1 MYEDTHLFPT
11 YNYHNNESIIPAA
24 TFIAKK
30 IIALK
35 KSFMTS
41 QDSDERNEIQT
52 TLMFHQ
58 SVLLLLCLSFFTE
71 TQELTDLAKE
81 IFRNWKREI
90 CSYPITTK
98 KKHYTKDAYNF

>member
-11 YNYHNNESIIPAA
+11 YDQSSNENIAPIAI
-24 TFIAKK
+24 FVAKK

-41 QDSDERNEIQT
+41 CDKDEQDEIQT

-58 SVLLLLCLSFFTE
+58 SALLLLCLSFFTE
-71 TQELTDLAKE
+71 PQELTDLAKE
-81 IFRNWKREI
+81 IFRN
-90 CSYPITTK
+90 
-98 KKHYTKDAYNF
+98 

>member
-1 MYEDTHLFPT
+1 MYADTHLLPT
-11 YNYHNNESIIPAA
+11 YDQSSNENIAPIAI
-24 TFIAKK
+24 FVAKK
-30 IIALK
+30 IVSLK

-71 TQELTDLAKE
+71 TQERTDLAKE
-81 IFRNWKREI
+81 IFRN
-90 CSYPITTK
+90 
-98 KKHYTKDAYNF
+98 